1 MPQQGAVS
9 GFFTFRIMASRLARI
24 SRTAWI
30 LDVFA
35 VALAGGV
42 QSLVGQ
48 ELELIRVYPG
58 SGPYECVAPALP
70 APPSPD
76 ERARAGQLAS
86 DANQAMVLGEMSQ
99 VQTLLQEA
107 VRLDPSSADLAY
119 RHARVLEDLDR
130 PEPAMAEYC
139 RALDLDVEALGVVD
153 ARERLTGLSDALRNR
168 IPGAAREA
176 FSNGLLQ
183 ADDSLFLDAEAS
195 FSAAIEI
202 APGWPEPV
210 YNRAVVNERAGLTPQ
225 ALRDFRNYLELV
237 AQDENQT
244 IRVSERIGELEGMA
258 SVATPNPA
266 GALALGLVPGMG
278 HFYTSRPLAGAVALS
293 TAGLALAAGIS
304 VKQVTTVCLT
314 DVAPGTPC
322 PASDIVDELSRR
334 PLLWIGVGLA
344 AAVTAA
350 SAIDAYLGAKGRREA
365 FTAITEPNDN
375 VTLEAGLPRVSADG
389 SRLSMSV
396 VRLRF
401 R

>member
-210 YNRAVVNERAGLTPQ
+210 YNRAVVNELLGRASQ
-225 ALRDFRNYLELV
+225 ALRDFRAYVELV
-237 AQDENQT
+237 AEDESQVL
-244 IRVSERIGELEGMA
+244 RVSQRIGELEGIA
-258 SVATPNPA
+258 SVATPNPV

-278 HFYTSRPLAGAVALS
+278 HFYSSRPTTGSLTLGSVIAVLGAAYSLRE
-293 TAGLALAAGIS
+293 
-304 VKQVTTVCLT
+304 VTVVCLI
-314 DVAPGTPC
+314 DISGGGPC
-322 PASDIVDELSRR
+322 PDRDVVREEVRR
-334 PLLWIGVGLA
+334 PYMPIGIGLT
-344 AAVTAA
+344 AVVTIGA
-350 SAIDAYLGAKGRREA
+350 AIDAYRGAKAQRDA
-365 FTAITEPNDN
+365 LTAIIEPLDG
-375 VTLEAGLPRVSADG
+375 VRLEAGLPKVSAG
-389 SRLSMSV
+389 SVGVDLSLL
-396 VRLRF
+396 RLRF
-401 R
+401 Q